1 MTVRNLEVRLTELE
15 DDISQNLGYRE
26 YIVKVGSTTLD
37 PRPYCDM
44 KKVEDFKPGT
54 LDLFKQ
60 NLQGNTTPIGFF
72 SLNISRTI
80 PENIIRTYDYW
91 YIIRDGIES
100 QCLPVSIQVED
111 ARYKVML
118 AIVKKNKYNYDF
130 DSVTLNNTTLNPND
144 TLSVN
149 VSVNNYPNSVIQITW
164 KGEIRI
170 EDVEGKLPS
179 QVVTDG
185 DSNASFSIQL
195 KSDVDPKSFYFILKM
210 LEIDYES
217 EKVEVV

>member
-1 MTVRNLEVRLTELE
+1 
-15 DDISQNLGYRE
+15 
-26 YIVKVGSTTLD
+26 
-37 PRPYCDM
+37 M